1 MTENKTKRWLDVL
14 DQLVSIYNSTYHE
27 SIGMSPNEVNLENTS
42 KIRQRLYGN
51 LPKAKCS
58 GLKPGDKVRKWIV
71 ERNHIKLETLD
82 ISCKRIPVERTIFT
96 KGYLPRWSDELYE
109 ISRVLESFNICY
121 FRVKR
126 INGRVELDKPFYR
139 QELNLVAAV

>member
-42 KIRQRLYGN
+42 KIRHRLYGN
-51 LPKAKCS
+51 LPKAKCC

-71 ERNHIKLETLD
+71 ERNHI
-82 ISCKRIPVERTIFT
+82 
-96 KGYLPRWSDELYE
+96 
-109 ISRVLESFNICY
+109 
-121 FRVKR
+121 
-126 INGRVELDKPFYR
+126 
-139 QELNLVAAV
+139 NLKTFH